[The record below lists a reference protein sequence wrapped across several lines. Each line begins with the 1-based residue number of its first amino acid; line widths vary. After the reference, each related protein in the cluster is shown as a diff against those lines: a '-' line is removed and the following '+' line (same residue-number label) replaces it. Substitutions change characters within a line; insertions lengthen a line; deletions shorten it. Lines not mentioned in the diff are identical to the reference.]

1 MPEPVSM
8 VSFYILSSLASALIS
23 SINGRKQRKLSEQTT
38 EKTLSVQRD
47 NLMMQLEHQKLLHEQ
62 GYKEQIANQ
71 LRAYELGNSWPLA
84 LSPQSIAGQITELDH
99 VPLFLILAP
108 MGKSGIQKELDNV
121 WTDMKNF
128 FIQTFKLDSETPVI
142 LGHYKNAWPVNP
154 SSDYSI
160 IWDGIRDVPTLYIA
174 PYSTDRDG
182 ILGFT
187 VAFWGMNST
196 APKVQ
201 NFVLNIRK
209 LYIDEIRKETKV
221 FEQKCH
227 QRIFELSDDDALAKN
242 ITIFANENARLAN
255 GATFEDLDQTINFY
269 KDVKP
274 TPNVLRSIANQVNPV
289 IKTLSSSIVDM
300 YFILEY
306 GTQPLFPRIVR
317 NIRENYTMPD
327 LLTQG
332 MLDDKPQFELL
343 SGKKFLEDIYID
355 YSRFAAQHMEPLAG
369 VQHLAVFKDAL
380 PLTGNIFEK
389 VLAERCLPLNL
400 SANEYSQDQKAFLDK
415 ISVIPGIE
423 NSEYFSKAIINKA
436 DSSSDDL
443 YEKNNEYNQAQKYIA
458 EKLYTEAIP
467 LLKRASANNE
477 NAMYDL
483 GICYLKGLG
492 VERDLRQAQACFSI
506 CAEKHIKIPFRSI
519 IEYCERIGMSD
530 TQCIEFVSLVATC
543 GDADTKFDLGV
554 YFLKNGNLELSEKWF
569 LASYKSGNE
578 DAKEVLME
586 IQKQQGENEMKEKD
600 EKGLFRK
607 SVDAVVEGVF
617 NVIDLFPRK
626 YIPGETQSVTYDD
639 LVNFAYKCKN
649 QYPEIAACR
658 VVCEFKA
665 DENRY
670 RITQLALNSNGKVI
684 VDGKNSIGRMFF
696 ANTLDR
702 QIFTLCG
709 NSDTASFDIPL
720 RNI

>member
-154 SSDYSI
+154 SSDYST

-221 FEQKCH
+221 FEQKCK
-227 QRIFELSDDDALAKN
+227 QRIFELSDNDALAKN

-389 VLAERCLPLNL
+389 VLAERCLPSNL

-415 ISVIPGIE
+415 ISAIAGIE

-443 YEKNNEYNQAQKYIA
+443 YKKNNEYSQAKKYIA
-458 EKLYTEAIP
+458 EKRYAEAIP
-467 LLKRASANNE
+467 LLKEVATTNPVAAYNLGAIYFNGYDIERDYKKASFYFKKAADGGVTKAFSLWANSEKELGCSREVFCKILQRGVANNDSDSAYYMAVE
-477 NAMYDL
+477 YIGQGDL
-483 GICYLKGLG
+483 KKAEEMLQISIKQGNESAKALSKQIKQEQGECKMKNDDNVGVWEMWGEIFRGILKGKVFKPRYRPEILN
-492 VERDLRQAQACFSI
+492 R
-506 CAEKHIKIPFRSI
+506 
-519 IEYCERIGMSD
+519 
-530 TQCIEFVSLVATC
+530 ATY
-543 GDADTKFDLGV
+543 V
-554 YFLKNGNLELSEKWF
+554 
-569 LASYKSGNE
+569 
-578 DAKEVLME
+578 
-586 IQKQQGENEMKEKD
+586 
-600 EKGLFRK
+600 
-607 SVDAVVEGVF
+607 
-617 NVIDLFPRK
+617 
-626 YIPGETQSVTYDD
+626 D
-639 LVNFAYKCKN
+639 LVNFGNQCKQTYPIIVKIIVGIEFIDSEHHYK
-649 QYPEIAACR
+649 
-658 VVCEFKA
+658 
-665 DENRY
+665 
-670 RITQLALNSNGKVI
+670 ITQLMADNMGNAIVTADEDVVGKIIFATSLDDKLNCLMNGEKTQTFEI
-684 VDGKNSIGRMFF
+684 H
-696 ANTLDR
+696 
-702 QIFTLCG
+702 
-709 NSDTASFDIPL
+709 L
-720 RNI
+720 R

>member
-8 VSFYILSSLASALIS
+8 VSFYILSSLASALIN

-62 GYKEQIANQ
+62 GYKQQIANQ

-84 LSPQSIAGQITELDH
+84 LSPQSIAGRITRLDH

-221 FEQKCH
+221 FEQKCD
-227 QRIFELSDDDALAKN
+227 QGIFELSDNDALAKN
-242 ITIFANENARLAN
+242 IQIFANEKARLEK
-255 GATFEDLDQTINFY
+255 GATFEELDQTINFY
-269 KDVKP
+269 KDVKS
-274 TPNVLRSIANQVNPV
+274 TPNVLKSIANQVNPV

-306 GTQPLFPRIVR
+306 GTEPLFPRIIR
-317 NIRENYTMPD
+317 NISQNYQIPD

-332 MLDDKPQFELL
+332 MLDDSPKFELL
-343 SGKKFLEDIYID
+343 PGAKFLEDIYID

-380 PLTGNIFEK
+380 PLTDNYFEK
-389 VLAERCLPLNL
+389 ALAERCIPSALAPEKYSNDQKCFLRAISKVDGIKESECFAKLISNATTLPE
-400 SANEYSQDQKAFLDK
+400 SGTQEIDDEYSLAK
-415 ISVIPGIE
+415 
-423 NSEYFSKAIINKA
+423 
-436 DSSSDDL
+436 
-443 YEKNNEYNQAQKYIA
+443 KYIA
-458 EKLYTEAIP
+458 EKRYTEATSDQEKK
-467 LLKRASANNE
+467 LKQALGLRTS
-477 NAMYDL
+477 NAAGLGSSNATGISLNPKEKIDKIIEEELGRPVSSSSDRFVEDL
-483 GICYLKGLG
+483 GA
-492 VERDLRQAQACFSI
+492 D
-506 CAEKHIKIPFRSI
+506 
-519 IEYCERIGMSD
+519 
-530 TQCIEFVSLVATC
+530 SL
-543 GDADTKFDLGV
+543 
-554 YFLKNGNLELSEKWF
+554 
-569 LASYKSGNE
+569 
-578 DAKEVLME
+578 
-586 IQKQQGENEMKEKD
+586 
-600 EKGLFRK
+600 
-607 SVDAVVEGVF
+607 
-617 NVIDLFPRK
+617 
-626 YIPGETQSVTYDD
+626 D
-639 LVNFAYKCKN
+639 LVNLFVAFEEEFGV
-649 QYPEIAACR
+649 EIPAETAERIRTVGDVYRLACR
-658 VVCEFKA
+658 W
-665 DENRY
+665 
-670 RITQLALNSNGKVI
+670 L
-684 VDGKNSIGRMFF
+684 
-696 ANTLDR
+696 
-702 QIFTLCG
+702 
-709 NSDTASFDIPL
+709 
-720 RNI
+720 

>member
-62 GYKEQIANQ
+62 GYKQQIANQ

-84 LSPQSIAGQITELDH
+84 LSPQSIAGRITRLDH

-154 SSDYSI
+154 SSDYST

-221 FEQKCH
+221 FEQKCN
-227 QRIFELSDDDALAKN
+227 QGIFELSDNDALAKN
-242 ITIFANENARLAN
+242 IQIFANEKARLEK
-255 GATFEDLDQTINFY
+255 GATFEELDQTINFY
-269 KDVKP
+269 KDVKS
-274 TPNVLRSIANQVNPV
+274 TPNVLKSIANQVNPV

-306 GTQPLFPRIVR
+306 GTEPLFPRIIR
-317 NIRENYTMPD
+317 NISQNYQIPD

-332 MLDDKPQFELL
+332 MLDDSPKFELL
-343 SGKKFLEDIYID
+343 PGAKFLKDIYID

-380 PLTGNIFEK
+380 PLTDNYFEK
-389 VLAERCLPLNL
+389 ALAERCIPSALAPEKYSNDQKCFLRAISKVDGIKESECFAKLISNAIHLPE
-400 SANEYSQDQKAFLDK
+400 SETKEIDDEYSLAK
-415 ISVIPGIE
+415 
-423 NSEYFSKAIINKA
+423 
-436 DSSSDDL
+436 
-443 YEKNNEYNQAQKYIA
+443 KYIA
-458 EKLYTEAIP
+458 EKRYTEAFS
-467 LLKRASANNE
+467 LLEIASKDNINALYALGVCYLNGYGVPVAKDKAINIFREAAKKGSEKGCMQLFFILRDSNYDVALQYLKIAVDRNCPTAIFLMGSEYEKINNRNLATELYKRAALLGE
-477 NAMYDL
+477 PNA
-483 GICYLKGLG
+483 IKKLK
-492 VERDLRQAQACFSI
+492 
-506 CAEKHIKIPFRSI
+506 
-519 IEYCERIGMSD
+519 
-530 TQCIEFVSLVATC
+530 
-543 GDADTKFDLGV
+543 
-554 YFLKNGNLELSEKWF
+554 
-569 LASYKSGNE
+569 
-578 DAKEVLME
+578 
-586 IQKQQGENEMKEKD
+586 
-600 EKGLFRK
+600 KGF
-607 SVDAVVEGVF
+607 
-617 NVIDLFPRK
+617 
-626 YIPGETQSVTYDD
+626 
-639 LVNFAYKCKN
+639 
-649 QYPEIAACR
+649 
-658 VVCEFKA
+658 
-665 DENRY
+665 
-670 RITQLALNSNGKVI
+670 
-684 VDGKNSIGRMFF
+684 
-696 ANTLDR
+696 
-702 QIFTLCG
+702 
-709 NSDTASFDIPL
+709 
-720 RNI
+720 

>member
-8 VSFYILSSLASALIS
+8 VSFYILSSVASALIS

-187 VAFWGMNST
+187 VAFWGINST

-201 NFVLNIRK
+201 NFVLNVRK
-209 LYIDEIRKETKV
+209 LYIDEIRKETAV
-221 FEQKCH
+221 FEQKCS
-227 QRIFELSDDDALAKN
+227 QGIFELSDNDALAKN
-242 ITIFANENARLAN
+242 IQIFANEKARLEK

-274 TPNVLRSIANQVNPV
+274 TPNVWRSIANQVNPV

-306 GTQPLFPRIVR
+306 GTKPLFPRIIR
-317 NIRENYTMPD
+317 NISQNYQIPD

-332 MLDDKPQFELL
+332 MLDDSPKFELL
-343 SGKKFLEDIYID
+343 PGAKFLEDIYID
-355 YSRFAAQHMEPLAG
+355 YSRFAAQNMEPLAG
-369 VQHLAVFKDAL
+369 VQHLAVFKDVL
-380 PLTGNIFEK
+380 PLTDNYFEK
-389 VLAERCLPLNL
+389 ALAERCFPPNIVPG
-400 SANEYSQDQKAFLDK
+400 EYSDDQKHFLYA
-415 ISVIPGIE
+415 ISKVDGINE
-423 NSEYFSKAIINKA
+423 SECFSKLICDATFLEESAIKGV
-436 DSSSDDL
+436 DD
-443 YEKNNEYNQAQKYIA
+443 EYSRAKKYIA
-458 EKLYTEAIP
+458 EKRYEKAIP
-467 LLKRASANNE
+467 LLEAASQNNVD
-477 NAMYDL
+477 ALYAL
-483 GICYLKGLG
+483 GVCYLNGFGVQVLKSQAISFFKKAAVKGCDKAYIQLYNIYR
-492 VERDLRQAQACFSI
+492 ETDYELA
-506 CAEKHIKIPFRSI
+506 IKFLKVTVNKDNPTALYLMGL
-519 IEYCERIGMSD
+519 ECES
-530 TQCIEFVSLVATC
+530 
-543 GDADTKFDLGV
+543 FDL
-554 YFLKNGNLELSEKWF
+554 K
-569 LASYKSGNE
+569 
-578 DAKEVLME
+578 
-586 IQKQQGENEMKEKD
+586 
-600 EKGLFRK
+600 
-607 SVDAVVEGVF
+607 
-617 NVIDLFPRK
+617 
-626 YIPGETQSVTYDD
+626 
-639 LVNFAYKCKN
+639 
-649 QYPEIAACR
+649 
-658 VVCEFKA
+658 KA
-665 DENRY
+665 DQFYQRA
-670 RITQLALNSNGKVI
+670 ALLGEPHAIK
-684 VDGKNSIGRMFF
+684 KLK
-696 ANTLDR
+696 TK
-702 QIFTLCG
+702 
-709 NSDTASFDIPL
+709 
-720 RNI
+720 